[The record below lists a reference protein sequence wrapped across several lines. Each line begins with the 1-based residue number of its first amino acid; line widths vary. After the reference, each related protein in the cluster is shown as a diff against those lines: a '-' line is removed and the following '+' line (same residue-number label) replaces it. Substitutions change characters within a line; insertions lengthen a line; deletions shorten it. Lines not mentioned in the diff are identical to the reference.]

1 MQDKVRDLR
10 SALKRLKQMEGQY
23 IETDVEVDPMAELAG
38 VYRYVGAGGT
48 VSARQ
53 KKVQRWYLIMSKD
66 IKMPE

>member
-38 VYRYVGAGGT
+38 AIPCKYALWDCDRSCDHYSIV
-48 VSARQ
+48 
-53 KKVQRWYLIMSKD
+53 
-66 IKMPE
+66 